1 MYGDCLGSNVTIKV
15 QTRSRPGFS
24 VLTSDDFTQGSFHI
38 RGGKTRGGGFIWLS
52 IAVER
57 ARILWGNDE
66 DVSSFLPL
74 SPKGNHVRSKEEL

>member
-38 RGGKTRGGGFIWLS
+38 RGGKNKGGGFIWLS
-52 IAVER
+52 IAAER
-57 ARILWGNDE
+57 GQNTVGER
-66 DVSSFLPL
+66 
-74 SPKGNHVRSKEEL
+74 